1 MSNLRKL
8 TASEGMVYTDLK
20 TEMMRAKFLFLGIG
34 DSEENYKE
42 IPENTPLPEIDVEND
57 KDINEIEQ
65 KAQAYDIIVGGVK

>member
-8 TASEGMVYTDLK
+8 TANEGMV
-20 TEMMRAKFLFLGIG
+20 RAKFLFLGIE

-42 IPENTPLPEIDVEND
+42 IPEDTPLPETDVEND